1 MPTEM
6 EEYWEEA
13 DERRGNGREKK
24 KKLDSLSEM
33 LPKKKA
39 KVLAGGGGQS
49 ATYAV
54 FRWSIDLWI
63 INCTKFFL
71 HCIAA

>member
-13 DERRGNGREKK
+13 DDRRGNGRGK

-39 KVLAGGGGQS
+39 KVLAGGRRP
-49 ATYAV
+49 YAV
-54 FRWSIDLWI
+54 FRWPIDLWI
-63 INCTKFFL
+63 INCTKLFL
-71 HCIAA
+71 H